1 MQKKFSSLKNKFFF
15 CALSNIR
22 MINLSLNELKLIAQ
36 SRNISDYENTSE
48 KDLVKVPSEPKPKIR
63 RNNKKLEEIN
73 KKLEEIRKDFNQL
86 RHKFS
91 KKEIDR
97 YRKAFYDIKNYK
109 HLSIS
114 EIKKASKNLTKLKK
128 SLRFKKISW

>member
-1 MQKKFSSLKNKFFF
+1 
-15 CALSNIR
+15 
-22 MINLSLNELKLIAQ
+22 MIKTL
-36 SRNISDYENTSE
+36 
-48 KDLVKVPSEPKPKIR
+48 SEPKPKIR
-63 RNNKKLEEIN
+63 INK
-73 KKLEEIRKDFNQL
+73 KKLEEIRKDFNEL

-114 EIKKASKNLTKLKK
+114 EIKDAEKNLTELKK
-128 SLRFKKISW
+128 N

>member
-1 MQKKFSSLKNKFFF
+1 
-15 CALSNIR
+15 

-36 SRNISDYENTSE
+36 SRNISDYENKSE
-48 KDLVKVPSEPKPKIR
+48 KDLVKALSEPKPEPKPKIR
-63 RNNKKLEEIN
+63 RNK
-73 KKLEEIRKDFNQL
+73 KKLEEIRKDFNKL

-114 EIKKASKNLTKLKK
+114 EIKDAEKNLTELKK
-128 SLRFKKISW
+128 N

>member
-1 MQKKFSSLKNKFFF
+1 MIK
-15 CALSNIR
+15 AL
-22 MINLSLNELKLIAQ
+22 
-36 SRNISDYENTSE
+36 
-48 KDLVKVPSEPKPKIR
+48 SEPKPKPEIR
-63 RNNKKLEEIN
+63 IN
-73 KKLEEIRKDFNQL
+73 KKKLDEIRKDFNEL

-114 EIKKASKNLTKLKK
+114 EIKDAEKNLTELKK
-128 SLRFKKISW
+128 N